1 MESESKITNEENVSS
16 ENALLSFSQYP
27 EIKRKEFDSKI
38 EDDYYNEIKLLTN
51 LFNYKIDKESGKNI
65 YLYGI
70 DVNEI
75 SSKNIDNFKVS
86 LIKKLSK
93 NDKFKEILH
102 DIFGNDYLIS
112 GLVLYG
118 IPKDKKEQI
127 EFIFFMLINIDK
139 DINKPNKLIYSII
152 KIEKDETKFDKCEEN
167 QMILKIKLT
176 KKYNLKDT
184 LIKKDI
190 KSQYRNFLNILTG
203 KILKQLGYKKDS
215 STRKILYYKK
225 EDVEE
230 LKNQENIYSKIY
242 SFPALKAI
250 CDYYKG
256 SNTYHTYL
264 KLYPKLIL
272 TPNDTYENYYK
283 YLLDKYNNENNI
295 KEIFKQNIK
304 NRRGIKLYNYEI
316 IKIEDVIFENPYKL
330 NFVIKDEKISVGEYY
345 INIYKIK
352 LKNEKMPIAIRY
364 IDNNGKLKEPIK
376 LYFPCC
382 LIKTVGNLYEE
393 SKINV
398 KDFVKRPDE
407 KYNEIIQIKN
417 KFSKKFKENFID
429 SGLFKGMK
437 GKLNNIE
444 ATAYVLK
451 AQILFSSES
460 KEVELD
466 GSFDLRNTKPV
477 KENDNKI
484 NNSEVF
490 MFGLT
495 QNQSEFLFNQLQ
507 EASKLLNIKIEEPF
521 VTDLNDCVNF
531 NNDELYDYL
540 LKLFKEREKDKK
552 TEIVFLFMDSFY
564 KKSIYKIFKQSLN
577 DSNWKVPSQCIL
589 YDKKKFPKSVN
600 LSQFTN
606 ILSQIWA
613 KKGSEIYK
621 CNIGF
626 LKHNIIIAYSTSFI
640 VKNNKKK
647 LLTSLCIS
655 RDKYYCEYKFDSEI
669 EEIMIGSISS
679 KIGDMIK
686 SNLIKILKSN
696 KKEIK
701 NIIIYREGLNEKYIK
716 KIQKFEIIDKILP
729 TINELKKD
737 FNNLL
742 EKSKLIFILC
752 NKLTDI
758 RFLNTEVGTVIDKK
772 VVNEEYYDFYLNSIY
787 SRQGTNSPT
796 HYIVLYDDTELTANN
811 IYKLTY
817 YLTFQCYNT
826 TKSIKVPAP
835 LYFVTR
841 RNNFT
846 REALNGKIINKKLKL
861 FNISL

>member
-1 MESESKITNEENVSS
+1 MESESKISNEENVSS

-27 EIKRKEFDSKI
+27 KIKRKEFDSKI
-38 EDDYYNEIKLLTN
+38 EDDYYNETKLLTN
-51 LFNYKIDKESGKNI
+51 LFNYKIDEESGKNI

-102 DIFGNDYLIS
+102 DIFGDDYLIS

-118 IPKDKKEQI
+118 IPKDNEKSEKEQI
-127 EFIFFMLINIDK
+127 KFVFFMLINIEN

-152 KIEKDETKFDKCEEN
+152 KIEQDETKFDKCEEN

-225 EDVEE
+225 EDVEYLE
-230 LKNQENIYSKIY
+230 NQENIYSQIY

-256 SNTYHTYL
+256 SDTYHTYL

-272 TPNDTYENYYK
+272 TPNDTYEDYYK
-283 YLLDKYNNENNI
+283 YLLDKYNNENKS
-295 KEIFKQNIK
+295 KEKFTQNIK
-304 NRRGIKLYNYEI
+304 NRRGIKKYNYEI
-316 IKIEDVIFENPYKL
+316 IKIEDVIFKNPYKL
-330 NFVIKDEKISVGEYY
+330 IFEIKDEKISVGEYY
-345 INIYKIK
+345 LNIYKIK

-364 IDNNGKLKEPIK
+364 VDNNGKLKDPIK

-382 LIKTVGNLYEE
+382 LLKTVGNLYN

-398 KDFVKRPDE
+398 RDFVKKPDE
-407 KYNEIIQIKN
+407 KFNEIIQIKN

-451 AQILFSSES
+451 APQILFSSES
-460 KEVELD
+460 KKVELD

-495 QNQSEFLFNQLQ
+495 QNQSEFLFNQLK
-507 EASKLLNIKIEEPF
+507 EASKLLNIKIEEPY
-521 VTDLNDCVNF
+521 VTDLNDCVKF
-531 NNDELYDYL
+531 NKNELYDYL
-540 LKLFKEREKDKK
+540 LKLFKNREKDKEM
-552 TEIVFLFMDSFY
+552 EIVFLFMDSSY
-564 KKSIYKIFKQSLN
+564 KNKNIYKIFKQSLN
-577 DSNWKVPSQCIL
+577 ESNWKVPSQCIL
-589 YDKKKFPKSVN
+589 FDKKKFERSAN

-613 KKGSEIYK
+613 KRGSEI
-621 CNIGF
+621 
-626 LKHNIIIAYSTSFI
+626 
-640 VKNNKKK
+640 
-647 LLTSLCIS
+647 
-655 RDKYYCEYKFDSEI
+655 
-669 EEIMIGSISS
+669 
-679 KIGDMIK
+679 
-686 SNLIKILKSN
+686 
-696 KKEIK
+696 
-701 NIIIYREGLNEKYIK
+701 
-716 KIQKFEIIDKILP
+716 
-729 TINELKKD
+729 
-737 FNNLL
+737 
-742 EKSKLIFILC
+742 
-752 NKLTDI
+752 
-758 RFLNTEVGTVIDKK
+758 
-772 VVNEEYYDFYLNSIY
+772 
-787 SRQGTNSPT
+787 
-796 HYIVLYDDTELTANN
+796 
-811 IYKLTY
+811 
-817 YLTFQCYNT
+817 
-826 TKSIKVPAP
+826 
-835 LYFVTR
+835 
-841 RNNFT
+841 
-846 REALNGKIINKKLKL
+846 
-861 FNISL
+861 